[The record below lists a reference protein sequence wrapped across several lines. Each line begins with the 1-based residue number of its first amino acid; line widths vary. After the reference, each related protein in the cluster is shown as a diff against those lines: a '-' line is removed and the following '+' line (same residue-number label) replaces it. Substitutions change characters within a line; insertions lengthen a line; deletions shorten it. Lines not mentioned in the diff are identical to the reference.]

1 VKSCLSPR
9 RACGV
14 SVLGLLLLFSASAAP
29 TKLIRLR
36 NQPIPPKAAKSL
48 EPIQANSLNANASG
62 LFLIQFTGPVS
73 GESRQQLA
81 ALGVDLLHYVPD
93 DTFVAR
99 LRSTRLTLLRT
110 LPFVQ
115 WIGEYRPE
123 HKLHRNLSAK
133 TISKS
138 SAQSLDVTVL
148 LVPRA
153 NSTEIATARGS
164 FAAVRQQSTLRS
176 GTILRG
182 KINSSQLDAL
192 SRSETV
198 LWIEPYHPMRLVDEV
213 SSKIVAG
220 DGGPNVLL
228 SQSLGYDG
236 SGVKVAVADSGLN
249 NGDAASM
256 HPDLL
261 GRTPAFF
268 YYGNL
273 TDAADEHSHGTH
285 VSGIIAGDGATGEK
299 DDNGFL
305 YGLGV
310 APGASIIAQRIF
322 DGVGNFEPPAGGFE
336 QLTRD
341 ATGAGAVIGSNS
353 WGDDTQGAYDAS
365 AMEFDELVR
374 DANSLTLGDQQY
386 ILEFSAGNAGPAGQT
401 IGSPAV
407 AKNVIATGASE
418 NDRLDFLVYEDGPEA
433 MADFS
438 SRGPCADGRIKP
450 DIVAPGT
457 WISSL
462 QSASASDIY
471 AWAPI
476 DENYQYQGGTSQAGP
491 HASGAAAVL
500 VQFYRRSHTNATPS
514 PALVKAALINTAVDM
529 DDAFG
534 TGPIPNNDE
543 GWGRIDLTPLFD
555 SSLKFDYLDQ
565 SVLLT
570 NSQVFERRLVVASAD
585 RPLKVTLTYTDVPGF
600 PGAAKALV
608 NDLDL
613 EVVGPGGILYRGN
626 QIQNG
631 ESIPNASNPDSL
643 NNVEC
648 VILNAPIAGQ
658 YVIRVRARSVQ
669 QDSRQD
675 TFATDQ
681 DFALVTSADLAAP
694 GQGIISF
701 DHSSYRVPA
710 KIGIIVTDTDLAGHA
725 NVSVL
730 LKSTT
735 EAAGETI
742 LLQPFGSSG
751 VFTGAM
757 TTATGQAT
765 PDGKLQISNGDT
777 IEANYLDASANQTR
791 IATAVA
797 DFTPPVLTGIT
808 SSNDFGQETISWTS
822 SEPASSLLFYGT
834 NPVVSSLTF
843 SVSNAA
849 LTTSHTLSIG
859 GLVAGRTYYFCVV
872 STDEAGN
879 TATNNNSGAL
889 FSFVAPAVAPLLMI
903 DEYTD
908 PVFGVPP
915 LSGYTNALNQVGIKY
930 DVWIVANRGEPTF
943 NTLHSY
949 RAVVWRVPE
958 LTAAW
963 SSSEQ
968 SAISNY
974 LHTGGSLLVSSM
986 EILSRLEEAG
996 ATNFTHQ
1003 VLQVQS
1009 YIVDPDSTGAAEI
1022 VGSQNETVG
1031 NGLDITMDY
1040 TVYEDLWGG
1049 LVGPDLSDTM
1059 TPAANASPVLRND
1072 FGDVVGLRWPAVGNT
1087 APGRLV
1093 FFTFPLDAVPIGPGV
1108 NDRINLMR
1116 NALSFLA
1123 PGASGLGTVALDSP
1137 AYQLPA
1143 TVTVEVGDSDLA
1155 GQGALN
1161 ITATSTTE
1169 PGGLSVTLRETVNQ
1183 GDFIGTFNLIA
1194 STNPPTAGKLRA
1206 KDGDTLQVNYFD
1218 ASVGQNIS
1226 ATAAVDTMPPTIS
1239 AVSAEPD
1246 YQQALILWSTSEP
1259 ADSLVEFGE
1268 STFLGRTS
1276 YNPNLVTSHAV
1287 ELDGLAPDQ
1296 TYYYRVVSRD
1306 AAGNTKVS
1314 DNNGQLYAFH
1324 TLLPLLPPWSD
1335 NMNTGA
1341 TNWSVVASDG
1351 SQTEWTLGVP
1361 NNTQETSA
1369 HSPPAAWGSNLNG
1382 DAIDTSETFL
1392 ISPAIELI
1400 GGNSA
1405 KLHFW
1410 HSYDFLF
1417 NSDLDILNEGNLLL
1431 ITNNATTPITLAQ
1444 YSDDST
1450 PGWIEETID
1459 LTPFVGQVIY
1469 LVWDYEFFTFDT
1481 RAQAGWLVDDVSVSI
1496 TNVQPGTVQITN
1508 SIWQANYILS
1518 GPVAQKAKGRTATIT
1533 NAPPGQYVIN
1543 FGEALYYQT
1552 PPPQTNN
1559 LVSGGTITFTG
1570 NYTFTDVNGNGIPDA
1585 WELQYFGNV
1594 SSGRTAFT
1602 DTDGDGMTDLAEFI
1616 AGTDP
1621 NNPPRRFPVTAR
1633 KLSSTTCRLEW
1644 SSVPAV
1650 QYRVQS
1656 SSNLVSWVPYTGWL
1670 EATSAV
1676 SRVDVPMMPGLRSFF
1691 RIEQWTTASAAG
1703 QPRDL
1708 RISAQR
1714 LSNGTVN
1721 ITWNSVAGRGYRVEG
1736 STNGSNW
1743 TPVSNWMLATT
1754 ATTTYSLPSLNPNF
1768 RMFRVQVQP

>member
-1 VKSCLSPR
+1 VKSSSPAR

-48 EPIQANSLNANASG
+48 EPKQANSLNANASG

-73 GESRQQLA
+73 GEAREQLA

-93 DTFVAR
+93 DTFVVR
-99 LRSTRLTLLRT
+99 LRSSRLTLVRT

-133 TISKS
+133 AVSQLS
-138 SAQSLDVTVL
+138 GQSLDVTVL

-153 NSTEIATARGS
+153 NSAEVATARGS

-182 KINSSQLDAL
+182 KINASQLDAL

-198 LWIEPYHPMRLVDEV
+198 LWVEPYHPMKLVDEIA
-213 SSKIVAG
+213 SKIVAG

-268 YYGNL
+268 YYGSL

-285 VSGIIAGDGATGEK
+285 VSGIIAGNGATGET

-418 NDRLDFLVYEDGPEA
+418 NDRLDFLIYDDGPEA

-491 HASGAAAVL
+491 HASGAAAVF
-500 VQFYRRSHTNATPS
+500 VQFYRQSHTNATPS
-514 PALVKAALINTAVDM
+514 PALVKAALINTAIDM
-529 DDAFG
+529 EDDFG

-543 GWGRIDLTPLFD
+543 GWGRIDLTALFD
-555 SSLKFDYLDQ
+555 PALKFDYLDQ
-565 SVLLT
+565 TVLLT
-570 NSQVFERRLVVASAD
+570 NSQVFERRLVIASAD
-585 RPLKVTLTYTDVPGF
+585 QPLKVTLTYTDVPGF

-613 EVVGPGGILYRGN
+613 EVIGPGGALYRGN

-658 YVIRVRARSVQ
+658 YIIRIRARSVQ

-701 DHSSYRVPA
+701 DHSSYRVPS
-710 KIGIIVTDTDLAGHA
+710 KIGIIVTDTDLAGSP

-735 EAAGETI
+735 EATGETI

-751 VFTGAM
+751 VFTAAV
-757 TTATGQAT
+757 TTATGPAA
-765 PDGKLQISNGDT
+765 PDGKLQIANGNA
-777 IEANYLDASANQTR
+777 IEADYLDASANQTR

-797 DFTPPVLTGIT
+797 DFTPPVLSGIIAT
-808 SSNDFGQETISWTS
+808 NDFGQETISWAS
-822 SEPASSLLFYGT
+822 SEPATSLLFYGT
-834 NPVVSSLTF
+834 NAALNSLTF
-843 SVSNAA
+843 SVTNAE
-849 LTTSHTLSIG
+849 LTTSHLLSIN
-859 GLVAGRTYYFCVV
+859 GLVAGRTYYYYVV

-879 TATNNNSGAL
+879 TATNNNSGA
-889 FSFVAPAVAPLLMI
+889 FYSFVAPVVAPLLMI

-908 PVFGVPP
+908 PFFGAPP

-930 DVWIVANRGEPTF
+930 DVWVVANRGEPTF
-943 NTLHSY
+943 NTLHPY
-949 RAVVWRVPE
+949 RAVIWRVPE

-963 SSSEQ
+963 SAGEQ

-1009 YIVDPDSTGAAEI
+1009 YIVDPDSSGAAEI

-1031 NGLDITMDY
+1031 NGLDIVMDY
-1040 TVYEDLWGG
+1040 TVYEDLWSG
-1049 LVGPDLSDTM
+1049 LVGPDLSDTV

-1072 FGDVVGLRWPAVGNT
+1072 VGDIVGLRWPAVGNT

-1093 FFTFPLDAVPIGPGV
+1093 FFTFPLDAVPMGTGV
-1108 NDRINLMR
+1108 NDRINLLR

-1155 GQGALN
+1155 GQGTLN
-1161 ITATSTTE
+1161 VTATSTTE
-1169 PGGLSVTLRETVNQ
+1169 PGGLSVTLHETINR
-1183 GDFIGTFNLIA
+1183 GDFVGTFNLIA

-1206 KDGDTLQVNYFD
+1206 KNGDTLQVNYFD
-1218 ASVGQNIS
+1218 ASVGRNIS
-1226 ATAAVDTMPPTIS
+1226 ASAAVDTVAPTITG
-1239 AVSAEPD
+1239 VSAEPD
-1246 YQQALILWSTSEP
+1246 YQQALILWNTSEP
-1259 ADSLVEFGE
+1259 TDALVEFGE

-1276 YNPNLVTSHAV
+1276 YDPNLDSSHVV

-1314 DNNGQLYAFH
+1314 DNNGQLYTFH
-1324 TLLPLLPPWSD
+1324 TLLPILPPWSD

-1341 TNWSVVASDG
+1341 TNWSVVTSDG
-1351 SQTEWTLGVP
+1351 SQTEWTLGAP
-1361 NNTQETSA
+1361 NNSQETSA

-1410 HSYDFLF
+1410 HSYDFLLG
-1417 NSDLDILNEGNLLL
+1417 SDDILNEGDLLL
-1431 ITNNATTPITLAQ
+1431 ITNNATAPITLAQ

-1450 PGWIEETID
+1450 PGWVEETID

-1481 RAQAGWLVDDVSVSI
+1481 RAQAGWLVDDVSITI
-1496 TNVQPGTVQITN
+1496 TNVQPGTVRITN
-1508 SIWQANYILS
+1508 NIWQANYILG
-1518 GPVAQKAKGRTATIT
+1518 GPVVQKAKGRTATIT

-1543 FGEALYYQT
+1543 FGEVLYYQT
-1552 PPPQTNN
+1552 PPAQTNN
-1559 LVSGGTITFTG
+1559 LVSGGSITFTG
-1570 NYTFTDVNGNGIPDA
+1570 NYTFIDVNGNGIPDA

-1594 SSGRTAFT
+1594 SNNRTAFT
-1602 DTDGDGMTDLAEFI
+1602 DTDGDGMTDLAEFM

-1621 NNPPRRFPVTAR
+1621 NNPPRRFQVTAR

-1656 SSNLVSWVPYTGWL
+1656 SSNLVSWVPYNGWL
-1670 EATSAV
+1670 EATSLV
-1676 SRVDVPMMPGLRSFF
+1676 SRVDVPMMPGPRSFF

-1714 LSNGTVN
+1714 LPNGTVN
-1721 ITWNSVAGRGYRVEG
+1721 IAWNSVGGRGYRVEG
-1736 STNGSNW
+1736 STNGSGW
-1743 TPVSNWMLATT
+1743 TPVSNWIQATT
-1754 ATTTYSLPSLNPNF
+1754 ATTTFTLPSLSPNI

>member
-1 VKSCLSPR
+1 LLAR

-14 SVLGLLLLFSASAAP
+14 VVLGLLLLFSVSAAP

-36 NQPIPPKAAKSL
+36 NQPISPKSAKSL
-48 EPIQANSLNANASG
+48 EPQQATTLSANASG
-62 LFLIQFTGPVS
+62 LFLIQFAGPVS
-73 GESRQQLA
+73 AEARDQLA

-99 LRSTRLTLLRT
+99 LRSTRLGLLRV

-123 HKLHRNLSAK
+123 HKVHRNLASRVAPQL
-133 TISKS
+133 
-138 SAQSLDVTVL
+138 AGQSVDVTVL

-153 NSTEIATARGS
+153 NSAEIATARQS

-182 KINSSQLDAL
+182 KISPGQLDAL

-198 LWIEPYHPMRLVDEV
+198 LWIEPYHPMKLVDEV

-249 NGDAASM
+249 NGDAATM
-256 HPDLL
+256 HPDLF

-268 YYGNL
+268 HYGTL

-285 VSGIIAGDGATGEK
+285 VSGIIAGNGATGET

-374 DANSLTLGDQQY
+374 DANSLTLGDQPY

-418 NDRLDFLVYEDGPEA
+418 NDREDFLIYDDGPEA

-491 HASGAAAVL
+491 HASGGAAVF
-500 VQFYRRSHTNATPS
+500 VQFYRQSHTNATPS
-514 PALVKAALINTAVDM
+514 PALVKAALINTAGDM
-529 DDAFG
+529 DNDFG
-534 TGPIPNNDE
+534 TGPVPNNDE

-555 SSLKFDYLDQ
+555 SSLGFDYLDQ

-570 NSQVFERRLVVASAD
+570 NSQVFERRLVVASAGQ
-585 RPLKVTLTYTDVPGF
+585 PLKVTLTYTDVPGF

-613 EVVGPGGILYRGN
+613 EVVGPDSTLYRGN

-631 ESIPNASNPDSL
+631 ESTPNPPNPDSL

-648 VILNAPIAGQ
+648 VFLNSPIAGQ
-658 YVIRVRARSVQ
+658 YLIRVRARSVQ
-669 QDSRQD
+669 QDARQD

-701 DHSSYRVPA
+701 DHNSYRVPG
-710 KIGIIVTDTDLAGHA
+710 KIGIIVTDTDLAGHP

-735 EAAGETI
+735 EAGGESI
-742 LLQPFGSSG
+742 LLLPSGSSG
-751 VFTGAM
+751 VFTSAVA
-757 TTATGQAT
+757 TATGPAT

-777 IEANYLDASANQTR
+777 IEADYLDASANQTR
-791 IATAVA
+791 IATARA
-797 DFTPPVLTGIT
+797 DFTPPVLTAVSAT
-808 SSNDFGQETISWTS
+808 NDFGQVTISWAS
-822 SEPASSLLFYGT
+822 SEPATSLVFYGT
-834 NPVVSSLTF
+834 NPVLSSLTF
-843 SVSNAA
+843 AVTNSA
-849 LTTSHTLSIG
+849 LTTSPALSIN
-859 GLVAGRTYYFCVV
+859 GLVAGRTYYFYVV
-872 STDEAGN
+872 STDETGN
-879 TATNNNSGAL
+879 TATNNNTGV
-889 FSFVAPAVAPLLMI
+889 FYSFVAPVVSPLLMI

-908 PVFGVPP
+908 PFFGAPP
-915 LSGYTNALNQVGIKY
+915 LSGYTNALNQVGIQY
-930 DVWIVANRGEPTF
+930 DVWVVANRGEPNF
-943 NTLHSY
+943 NTLHPY
-949 RAVVWRVPE
+949 RAVIWRVPE

-963 SSSEQ
+963 SAGEQ

-1009 YIVDPDSTGAAEI
+1009 YITDPDSSGAAEI
-1022 VGSQNETVG
+1022 IGSQNETVG
-1031 NGLDITMDY
+1031 SGIDAVMDY

-1049 LVGPDLSDTM
+1049 MLGPDISDTI

-1072 FGDVVGLRWPAVGNT
+1072 VGDIVGLRWPAVGNT

-1093 FFTFPLDAVPIGPGV
+1093 LFTFPLDAVPIGSGV
-1108 NDRINLMR
+1108 NDRINLLR

-1155 GQGALN
+1155 GQGTLN
-1161 ITATSTTE
+1161 VTAISTTE
-1169 PGGLSVTLRETVNQ
+1169 PGGLSVTLQETVNR
-1183 GDFIGTFNLIA
+1183 GDFVGSFNLIA

-1206 KDGDTLQVNYFD
+1206 QNGDTLQVNYFD
-1218 ASVGQNIS
+1218 ASVGHNIS
-1226 ATAAVDTMPPTIS
+1226 ASAAVDTVSPTIS
-1239 AVSAEPD
+1239 GVSAEPD
-1246 YQQALILWSTSEP
+1246 YQQALILWNTSEP
-1259 ADSLVEFGE
+1259 ADALVEFGE
-1268 STFLGRTS
+1268 STFLGRTA
-1276 YNPNLVTSHAV
+1276 YDPNLDSSHAV
-1287 ELDGLAPDQ
+1287 ELDGLAPDK
-1296 TYYYRVVSRD
+1296 TYYYRVISRD
-1306 AAGNTKVS
+1306 ADGNTKVA
-1314 DNNGQLYAFH
+1314 DNNGQLYTFH

-1361 NNTQETSA
+1361 NNAQETSA
-1369 HSPPAAWGSNLNG
+1369 HSPPAAWGSNLKG
-1382 DAIDTSETFL
+1382 DVIDSSETFL
-1392 ISPAIELI
+1392 ISPAIELL

-1405 KLHFW
+1405 TLHFW

-1417 NSDLDILNEGNLLL
+1417 NSDSDILNEGDLLL
-1431 ITNNATTPITLAQ
+1431 ITNNATTPITLAS

-1450 PGWIEETID
+1450 PGWVEETID
-1459 LTPFVGQVIY
+1459 LSAFAGQVIY

-1481 RAQAGWLVDDVSVSI
+1481 RAQAGWLVDDVSITI

-1508 SIWQANYILS
+1508 NIWQANYILS
-1518 GPVAQKAKGRTATIT
+1518 GPAAQRGKGRTATIT
-1533 NAPPGQYVIN
+1533 NAPPGKYVIN
-1543 FGEALYYQT
+1543 FGDVPYYQT

-1570 NYTFTDVNGNGIPDA
+1570 NYTFKDVNGNGIPDA

-1594 SSGRTAFT
+1594 SSNRTAFT
-1602 DTDGDGMTDLAEFI
+1602 DSDGDGMSDLAEFV

-1621 NNPPRRFPVTAR
+1621 NNPSGRFQVTAR
-1633 KLSSTTCRLEW
+1633 KLSSATCRLEW
-1644 SSVPAV
+1644 PSVPAV

-1656 SSNLVSWVPYTGWL
+1656 SSNLVSWVPYTGWF

-1676 SRVDVPMMPGLRSFF
+1676 SHVDVPMTPGPRSFF
-1691 RIEQWTTASAAG
+1691 RVEVWTTAPAAG
-1703 QPRDL
+1703 QPHDF

-1714 LSNGTVN
+1714 LPNGTIN
-1721 ITWNSVAGRGYRVEG
+1721 ITWNSVAGRGYLVEA
-1736 STNGSNW
+1736 SPNGSAW
-1743 TPVSNWMLATT
+1743 SPVSNWIQAST
-1754 ATTTYSLPSLNPNF
+1754 ATTTYSLPSLNPNI